1 MRTRSI
7 SPIIASFMALR
18 VSGRLRVRVTMLSC
32 RWYRTDPFVIREL
45 LDGSEHPRC
54 APRFPFPPPSHSS
67 ITVDSINA
75 RWRLARG
82 LTGLGDGFMVE
93 PAADAA
99 TRRVQRWRAIGPGAR
114 R

>member
-45 LDGSEHPRC
+45 LGNC
-54 APRFPFPPPSHSS
+54 ALVVNLVPAPPGALA
-67 ITVDSINA
+67 IDSINA

-82 LTGLGDGFMVE
+82 LTGLLVDVMVTV
-93 PAADAA
+93 ARIGRTLGA
-99 TRRVQRWRAIGPGAR
+99 T
-114 R
+114 